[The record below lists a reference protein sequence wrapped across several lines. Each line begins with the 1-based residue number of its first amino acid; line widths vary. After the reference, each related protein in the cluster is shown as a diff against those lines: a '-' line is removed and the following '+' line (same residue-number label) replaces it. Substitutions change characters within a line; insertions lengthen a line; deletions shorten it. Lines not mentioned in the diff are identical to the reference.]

1 MLWERAAVGWAV
13 CLRTQTWPGY
23 SNRLQHLEM
32 PQYEEEKMLNLM
44 DRAEQQMR
52 TQIPGSDLNNMR
64 KAMHLDV

>member
-1 MLWERAAVGWAV
+1 
-13 CLRTQTWPGY
+13 
-23 SNRLQHLEM
+23 M